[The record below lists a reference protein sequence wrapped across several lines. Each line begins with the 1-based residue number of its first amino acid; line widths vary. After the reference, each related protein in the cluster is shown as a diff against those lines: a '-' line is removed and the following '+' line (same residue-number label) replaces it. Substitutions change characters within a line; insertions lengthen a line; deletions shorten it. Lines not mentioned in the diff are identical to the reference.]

1 MQQPAWLFTSAS
13 LRVLCGSLRAL
24 LNYKAPA
31 LFLLGGTWLF
41 AAPLSVTEKKAVRR
55 EMIEMDIAV
64 RNLTTIVATGERKML
79 DDSLQR
85 LVGWQMKDNPEL
97 GKTLRNVI
105 TRWDQ
110 SGAGKY
116 ATQVQ
121 REAQALR
128 SYVGGRGKFSAQD
141 WARMTQGLGKI
152 LSSCQGCHEMTRKEN
167 P

>member
-1 MQQPAWLFTSAS
+1 MAQKVAHPTLLAA
-13 LRVLCGSLRAL
+13 VLLC
-24 LNYKAPA
+24 
-31 LFLLGGTWLF
+31 GTWLV
-41 AAPLSVTEKKAVRR
+41 AAPLTVTEKKAVRR

-64 RNLTTIVATGERKML
+64 RNLTTIIATGERKML

-141 WARMTQGLGKI
+141 WTRMTQGLGKI
-152 LSSCQGCHEMTRKEN
+152 LGSCQGCHEVIRKEN

>member
-1 MQQPAWLFTSAS
+1 MVQKLGYPTLLAV
-13 LRVLCGSLRAL
+13 VLLC
-24 LNYKAPA
+24 
-31 LFLLGGTWLF
+31 GTWLV

-64 RNLTTIVATGERKML
+64 RNLTTIIATGDRKML

-97 GKTLRNVI
+97 GKTLRSMI
-105 TRWDQ
+105 ARWDQ

-121 REAQALR
+121 REAQTLR
-128 SYVGGRGKFSAQD
+128 AYVGARGKFTAQD
-141 WARMTQGLGKI
+141 WTRMTQGLNKI
-152 LSSCQGCHEMTRKEN
+152 LTSCQGCHEMTRKEN

>member
-1 MQQPAWLFTSAS
+1 MAQKFAHPTL
-13 LRVLCGSLRAL
+13 LAL
-24 LNYKAPA
+24 L
-31 LFLLGGTWLF
+31 LLSGTWLM
-41 AAPLSVTEKKAVRR
+41 AAPLTVPEKKAVRR

-64 RNLTTIVATGERKML
+64 RNLTTIIATGDRKML

-97 GKTLRNVI
+97 GKTLRSLI
-105 TRWDQ
+105 ARWDQ

-116 ATQVQ
+116 ATQLQ

-128 SYVGGRGKFSAQD
+128 AYTGGRGKFAAQD
-141 WARMTQGLGKI
+141 WARITQGLSKI
-152 LSSCQGCHEMTRKEN
+152 LTSCQGCHEITRKEN

>member
-1 MQQPAWLFTSAS
+1 MGQKIA
-13 LRVLCGSLRAL
+13 GSGYPTL
-24 LNYKAPA
+24 LTAA
-31 LFLLGGTWLF
+31 LFCGTWLV
-41 AAPLSVTEKKAVRR
+41 AAPLTVTEKKAVRR

-64 RNLTTIVATGERKML
+64 RNLTTIVATGDRKML

-105 TRWDQ
+105 ARWDQ
-110 SGAGKY
+110 SGAGKF

-121 REAQALR
+121 REAQAMR
-128 SYVGGRGKFSAQD
+128 AYAGGRGKFNTQD
-141 WARMTQGLGKI
+141 WSRTTQGLGKI
-152 LSSCQGCHEMTRKEN
+152 LTSCQGCHEMTRKEN